1 MRLSRPGQRGFTLL
15 EVLVA
20 LAVLAVALVALV
32 KGAAGNAGNL
42 AYMRDKTMSQWV
54 AMNVVAERQLAISE
68 EMKKE
73 GGTAHMGGQS
83 WYWQYSLNDTF
94 DEGIVRL
101 EVEVS
106 SSRESA
112 DHPVTKIVAFLP
124 RQGAAGGS

>member
-1 MRLSRPGQRGFTLL
+1 MRLSRLGQRGFTLL

-20 LAVLAVALVALV
+20 LAVLAIALVALV

-54 AMNVVAERQLAISE
+54 AMNVVAERQLAISG
-68 EMKKE
+68 EMKNDS
-73 GGTAHMGGQS
+73 GTAQMGGQS
-83 WYWQYSLNDTF
+83 WYWQSSLNDTF

-112 DHPVTKIVAFLP
+112 DHPVTKVVAFLP
-124 RQGAAGGS
+124 RQGAPGGS